1 MFGLDQTLPIA
12 AGSDWLAEW
21 GWAVL
26 LFLGLLVVSLY
37 LWSYLSK
44 TLEKMQVRESDFI
57 DRDVATF
64 MSRMVK
70 VVLIIILVFVGLYAL
85 AQAWPDFRT
94 QVWEPYLSVIVDIIF
109 VSMVLLVA
117 MLIVRIL
124 RRISRR
130 ARSLPQKAKG
140 GGSAVEVTS
149 LLLCYVVYII
159 AAVIIILLLLSFI
172 PNFEPIQEI
181 AKFLDENKTKIGITI
196 VVIVGI
202 LAIARLVKA
211 IFEDYK
217 FRTKKFNPQIVDLA
231 SEISRYALYLIAFMV
246 AVFMLFSLAGMELLG
261 VLLIIMILM
270 FIFLGGVLSYSTI
283 RNIISGLAIMD
294 TDIFEVGERI
304 RLNNGLVAE
313 VVQKNLVF
321 TRLRT
326 EDGEMVEVPNSEI
339 LGGSILNYS
348 RSGSHGVG
356 VRLEVPTSIPHSV
369 VEEAILRAVER
380 EDGLLRE
387 PKPEVLALE
396 FHDDKIVYEVVVY
409 VQDALKAKKVK
420 SDLVV
425 KIQDMLLSA
434 GLPGLASK

>member
-1 MFGLDQTLPIA
+1 
-12 AGSDWLAEW
+12 
-21 GWAVL
+21 
-26 LFLGLLVVSLY
+26 
-37 LWSYLSK
+37 
-44 TLEKMQVRESDFI
+44 
-57 DRDVATF
+57 
-64 MSRMVK
+64 
-70 VVLIIILVFVGLYAL
+70 
-85 AQAWPDFRT
+85 
-94 QVWEPYLSVIVDIIF
+94 
-109 VSMVLLVA
+109 
-117 MLIVRIL
+117 
-124 RRISRR
+124 
-130 ARSLPQKAKG
+130 
-140 GGSAVEVTS
+140 
-149 LLLCYVVYII
+149 
-159 AAVIIILLLLSFI
+159 
-172 PNFEPIQEI
+172 
-181 AKFLDENKTKIGITI
+181 
-196 VVIVGI
+196 
-202 LAIARLVKA
+202 
-211 IFEDYK
+211 
-217 FRTKKFNPQIVDLA
+217 
-231 SEISRYALYLIAFMV
+231 MV

-304 RLNNGLVAE
+304 RLGNGLVAE

-339 LGGSILNYS
+339 LDGSILNYS
-348 RSGSHGVG
+348 RSGSHGIG
-356 VRLEVPTSIPHSV
+356 VRLEVPASIPHSM